1 MTVRSWNVSATG
13 AASAPLGAR
22 ANEVAPI
29 VIILK
34 KTQGSVWSEA
44 GRTPLCPTHA
54 WLRDN
59 YGVGQYELRLKLG
72 NRIVCMTLAECKAVA
87 APGNVAAGNAAFAG
101 ASGAGAASV
110 AVPAQYAA
118 GATSSAARLGRPLAR
133 TALGAW

>member
-1 MTVRSWNVSATG
+1 
-13 AASAPLGAR
+13 
-22 ANEVAPI
+22 

-44 GRTPLCPTHA
+44 GRTPLCPTVG

-72 NRIVCMTLAECKAVA
+72 NRVVCMTLAECKAVA
-87 APGNVAAGNAAFAG
+87 APGSVSPGGAAFAG
-101 ASGAGAASV
+101 TSGV
-110 AVPAQYAA
+110 AVPARYSSDASDYSA
-118 GATSSAARLGRPLAR
+118 GTTSSAARLGRPLAR

>member
-13 AASAPLGAR
+13 GA
-22 ANEVAPI
+22 EVAPI

-44 GRTPLCPTHA
+44 GRTPLCPTIG
-54 WLRDN
+54 WLRDT

-72 NRIVCMTLAECKAVA
+72 NRVVCMTLAECKAVA
-87 APGNVAAGNAAFAG
+87 APSGSAFAG
-101 ASGAGAASV
+101 TTIAGTPGMS
-110 AVPAQYAA
+110 VPAQRSPERSPEYSA
-118 GATSSAARLGRPLAR
+118 GTAGSAARHTRPLAR